1 MHVAYTVPH
10 THTDRHSQI
19 FIQLELTIVSLHI
32 PNHQLLNRVCVPRLL
47 RPIVAQQMIVVPA
60 EQKRLVPIRGRHQH
74 LRRRR
79 NRQNLK
85 IAEVLAEFAGRHD
98 SDGRHVLALSA
109 RFPPH
114 DYLLA
119 IVTDEAD
126 ATDVLVLL
134 VAVDD
139 VLEEDRVDL

>member
-1 MHVAYTVPH
+1 
-10 THTDRHSQI
+10 
-19 FIQLELTIVSLHI
+19 
-32 PNHQLLNRVCVPRLL
+32 
-47 RPIVAQQMIVVPA
+47 MIVVPA

-98 SDGRHVLALSA
+98 SDRRHVLALSA
-109 RFPPH
+109 RFPPD

-119 IVTDEAD
+119 IVPDETD

-139 VLEEDRVDL
+139 VLEEDGVDLGHVFDVDLPRLEEQRDRRRCGNSL